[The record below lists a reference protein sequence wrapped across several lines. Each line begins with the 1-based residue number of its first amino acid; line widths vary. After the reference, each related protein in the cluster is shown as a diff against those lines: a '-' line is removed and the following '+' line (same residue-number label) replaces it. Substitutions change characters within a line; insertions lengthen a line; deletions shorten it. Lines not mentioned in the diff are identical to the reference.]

1 MTTSKSPIRKI
12 KAQADNM
19 ARILKA
25 IERGEKVAAD
35 PAGKIAAALA
45 RGLVKFGI
53 VMHDKIITVEM
64 PTSTIRETSEAGI
77 SAYIVNYMRGTEP
90 SIQ

>member
-25 IERGEKVAAD
+25 IERGERVADD
-35 PAGKIAAALA
+35 PTGKIAAALA

-53 VMHDKIITVEM
+53 VMDDKIITVEM
-64 PTSTIRETSEAGI
+64 PTSTIHETSEAGI
-77 SAYIVNYMRGTEP
+77 SEYIVNYMRGAQP